1 MSNQSSIREVVR
13 KLSEKYGFPYEE
25 GMKNIECVENSKE
38 VSGKPV
44 YGNMSVRLSQDL
56 LSCVDPKGGKQIP
69 YVKIMYKYKIREREI
84 IAGQSRLDRAL
95 EEAIAAKGGRR

>member
-38 VSGKPV
+38 V
-44 YGNMSVRLSQDL
+44 L
-56 LSCVDPKGGKQIP
+56 LSSNS
-69 YVKIMYKYKIREREI
+69 KYKSLKTAFHKVLEREI
-84 IAGQSRLDRAL
+84 IAAQSRLDRAL